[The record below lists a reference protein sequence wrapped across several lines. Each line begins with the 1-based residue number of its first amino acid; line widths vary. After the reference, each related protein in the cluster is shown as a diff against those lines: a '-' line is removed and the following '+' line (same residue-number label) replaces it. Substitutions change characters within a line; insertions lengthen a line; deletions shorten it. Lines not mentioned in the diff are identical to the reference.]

1 MVDSR
6 NRNGKCSQSSRHSI
20 TQVSKP
26 DLGTLSEHTAIN
38 LLIKQGYWVAKSCH
52 FQSPF
57 DIVAVSP
64 KGKIFL
70 IDVKTK
76 SYRKKSNCK
85 IYRSPSKKQKE
96 LGVHIMII
104 DQERVEDRK
113 EQKEFFDKLNDMVD
127 FHPSST
133 MFNNIKKDTHNGSQR
148 LQKNNST
155 KT

>member
-6 NRNGKCSQSSRHSI
+6 NRNGKCRKSSRN
-20 TQVSKP
+20 TVTKV
-26 DLGTLSEHTAIN
+26 DLGTISEHQAIN
-38 LLIKQGYWVAKSCH
+38 LLIQSGFYVARSCH
-52 FQSPF
+52 VQSPF

-64 KGKIFL
+64 KGKAFL

-85 IYRSPSKKQKE
+85 IYRTPTKKQKE

-104 DQERVEDRK
+104 DQQKVEDRK
-113 EQKEFFDKLNDMVD
+113 EQKEFFDKLKDMVD
-127 FHPSST
+127 CFPSPT
-133 MFNNIKKDTHNGSQR
+133 MFKDLKGETHGSQR
-148 LQKNNST
+148 LQKRNRK

>member
-6 NRNGKCSQSSRHSI
+6 NRNGKCRKSSRN
-20 TQVSKP
+20 TVTKV
-26 DLGTLSEHTAIN
+26 DLGTISEHQAIN
-38 LLIKQGYWVAKSCH
+38 LLIQSGFYVARSCH
-52 FQSPF
+52 VQSPF

-64 KGKIFL
+64 KGKAFL

-85 IYRSPSKKQKE
+85 IYRTPTKKQKE

-104 DQERVEDRK
+104 DQQKVEDRK
-113 EQKEFFDKLNDMVD
+113 EQKEFFDKLKDMVD
-127 FHPSST
+127 CFPSPT
-133 MFNNIKKDTHNGSQR
+133 MFKDCKGEKHGSQR
-148 LQKNNST
+148 LQKRNRK

>member
-6 NRNGKCSQSSRHSI
+6 NRNGKCRKPSRNSV
-20 TQVSKP
+20 TKV
-26 DLGTLSEHTAIN
+26 DLGTISELQAVN
-38 LLIKQGYWVAKSCH
+38 LLIQSGFYVARSCH
-52 FQSPF
+52 VQSPF

-64 KGKIFL
+64 KGKAFL

-85 IYRSPSKKQKE
+85 IYRTPTKKQKE

-104 DQERVEDRK
+104 DQQKVEDRK
-113 EQKEFFDKLNDMVD
+113 EQKEFFDKLKDMVD
-127 FHPSST
+127 CFPSPT
-133 MFNNIKKDTHNGSQR
+133 MFKDLKGETHGSQR
-148 LQKNNST
+148 LQKRNRK